1 VGVVMENI
9 LVSKCDTKEHIDKAR
24 KLAEK
29 CGVEMLYIKCVDCI
43 MCLAARNKLIGEG
56 LQ

>member
-1 VGVVMENI
+1 MENI

-29 CGVEMLYIKCVDCI
+29 CGVEMLYIKCVDCS
-43 MCLAARNKLIGEG
+43 MCLAARNKLIGER